1 MIRLIA
7 NTSNRIVTRYPVFF
21 KKLDRSLATQSRDPK
36 HIFTNPSNNEILDS
50 KHFFTSPNANVGS
63 EEDLIAATIQESIK
77 SNRRKKFKHI
87 SSAFVVALLTTI
99 LGYSVGYKVMYL
111 HEQAFIPAYPVPKKR
126 SFNTDELKSIN
137 VREIEEL
144 ANYKVLERLSMHPMI
159 KEQYGVPLHHAPG
172 VPLRSRNFS
181 VWQENPNPC
190 LAGILVKPYNAPKD
204 QSVWHTI
211 PFMFKW
217 RLVHRSID
225 VVDSVNQLLSRF
237 GTETTDLLDVVNP
250 NRENGDFKY
259 ERPQHYSQSHQA
271 SHLWFLGEM
280 ELDENS
286 IIVFKG
292 RYHVDIKLQQ
302 VDLLRRENNELV
314 RYVLYQADEK

>member
-1 MIRLIA
+1 MIRLTTKIRHHA
-7 NTSNRIVTRYPVFF
+7 LPHCRVSFIPC
-21 KKLDRSLATQSRDPK
+21 RSLAVQSRDPK

-50 KHFFTSPNANVGS
+50 KHFFTSPNATVVA

-77 SNRRKKFKHI
+77 SNRRKKVKHI
-87 SSAFVVALLTTI
+87 SSAFVVAVLGTV

-111 HEQAFIPAYPVPKKR
+111 HEQAFIPAYPVPKR
-126 SFNTDELKSIN
+126 RRFDADELRSIN
-137 VREIEEL
+137 LGEIKEM
-144 ANYKVLERLSMHPMI
+144 ADYKVLERLSMHPMI

-172 VPLRSRNFS
+172 VPLKSRNFS
-181 VWQENPNPC
+181 VWQEDPNPC

-204 QSVWHTI
+204 QSTWHTI
-211 PFMFKW
+211 PFLFKW
-217 RLVHRSID
+217 RLIHRSID
-225 VVDSVNQLLSRF
+225 VMDSVNQLLSKF

-250 NRENGDFKY
+250 SRESGDFKY
-259 ERPQHYSQSHQA
+259 ERPKHYSQGQQA
-271 SHLWFLGEM
+271 SNLWFLGEM
-280 ELDENS
+280 DLGDNAM
-286 IIVFKG
+286 IVFKG